1 MIRVKNNDF
10 EVILKV
16 AKSIIILTTILI
28 KNNDIL
34 FRGRNKRKVLR
45 LPRKEPKNKNLF
57 LENAEKPVMRV
68 FQRFLILIYKKY
80 EVNCH
85 FFKTKQKI
93 SLLNH
98 FPCITMAF
106 TRLLSNASSHVSN
119 TDFISHYFH
128 NIQCLLKNIDNHIS

>member
-1 MIRVKNNDF
+1 MILLPYKLLIRVKNNDF

-57 LENAEKPVMRV
+57 LENTLHSILTDIKRSKSNMK
-68 FQRFLILIYKKY
+68 LIK
-80 EVNCH
+80 
-85 FFKTKQKI
+85 KTK
-93 SLLNH
+93 S
-98 FPCITMAF
+98 T
-106 TRLLSNASSHVSN
+106 
-119 TDFISHYFH
+119 
-128 NIQCLLKNIDNHIS
+128 